1 MEIKNKIRERRRK
14 ALAQAAVDNMVAR
27 FDIECWKLG
36 EPRKRV
42 ATKEE
47 LERAEKIVNRKIEN
61 QINYKT
67 GVLSY

>member
-1 MEIKNKIRERRRK
+1 MVRERRRK
-14 ALAQAAVDNMVAR
+14 ELAQAAVDNMVAR

-42 ATKEE
+42 ATEEE
-47 LERAEKIVNRKIEN
+47 LKRAEKIVNS
-61 QINYKT
+61 QINYKI